1 MFWNKK
7 KSVSDYELV
16 EQSTEYRK
24 AMDALTF
31 EIPSCDDI
39 LTSRGFSNYTI
50 QAIGRVWRVD
60 TWGVILTLK
69 DPFGKLICSSDSAS
83 DFKNYVTQYVDDYYN
98 NIYTHQ
104 KTNKFGVRKKSIGWK

>member
-50 QAIGRVWRVD
+50 QAIGRVWSV
-60 TWGVILTLK
+60 
-69 DPFGKLICSSDSAS
+69 DPFGRLICTSDSAS
-83 DFKNYVTQYVDDYYN
+83 EFKNYVTQYVDDYYN
-98 NIYTHQ
+98 NIYTH
-104 KTNKFGVRKKSIGWK
+104 KKKNKFGVRKKSIGWK